1 MSLPAAPEALEAA
14 PPRACP
20 WLDAL
25 RTPSGGNGA
34 LCRLTGHAFGPP
46 AGALAACLKVC
57 AYPAQHAR
65 PRCAHMN
72 LGNVVLTQDG
82 ALPRIH
88 CVAHGS
94 YDAPR
99 RCATCRDYTPA

>member
-1 MSLPAAPEALEAA
+1 MRQPN
-14 PPRACP
+14 
-20 WLDAL
+20 
-25 RTPSGGNGA
+25 GGNGA

-46 AGALAACLKVC
+46 AGALATCLKTC
-57 AYPAQHAR
+57 AYPAQHGR

-72 LGNVVLTQDG
+72 LGNVVLTRDAL

-88 CVAHGS
+88 CGAHGS

-99 RCATCRDYTPA
+99 SCATCRDYTPA